1 MYFFIDKDLKEC
13 YRKRNALYSRLMEVY
28 RSLSLSRYPYS
39 LDKIKKNS
47 LYPLGRKYLIWF
59 QFSDYVLSERQ
70 NRTWRLYYRERNLRC
85 DCGYYDSEEEAYEA
99 FYNIVR
105 DSAYDHYYYIHKI
118 KGRYSAYVRSVR
130 MKEID
135 ALIDDYVEGKID
147 TDCFVDRFLAF
158 YKSEKYD
165 DSLCIRDMSELI
177 GLKEKI
183 KEYKASEISSDDL
196 KDAAGKK
203 SHRCEEEN
211 IVEFYYI
218 LNQFE
223 KQEVPLYHFV
233 REVTK
238 VINDS
243 SEFDR
248 LPAATRNILLDI
260 ADYSFNCTTHG
271 GQTEDGQTIHSWRDL
286 REYVR
291 PLVVKL
297 KRSMFDYD

>member
-1 MYFFIDKDLKEC
+1 MCLFADKDLKEC
-13 YRKRNALYSRLMEVY
+13 YRKSNALHDRLMEVY
-28 RSLSLSRYPYS
+28 RSLSLSPPYN
-39 LDKIKKNS
+39 LGKIKKNIV
-47 LYPLGRKYLIWF
+47 YPLGRKYLIWF
-59 QFSDYVLSERQ
+59 QFGDCVLSERQ
-70 NRTWRLYYRERNLRC
+70 NRTWRLYCRDRNLRC

-99 FYNIVR
+99 FYNIIR
-105 DSAYDHYYYIHKI
+105 DSAYDDYYYIHKI
-118 KGRYSAYVRSVR
+118 KRRYGPYERSIR

-183 KEYKASEISSDDL
+183 KEYKASEISSDEL
-196 KDAAGKK
+196 KYAAGKK
-203 SHRCEEEN
+203 RYGERA

-218 LNQFE
+218 LNEFE

-233 REVTK
+233 REVTN
-238 VINDS
+238 VINNS
-243 SEFDR
+243 SEFDK

-260 ADYSFNCTTHG
+260 ADYSSNCTTHG
-271 GQTEDGQTIHSWRDL
+271 GQTEDGQTIHSWKDL

>member
-1 MYFFIDKDLKEC
+1 
-13 YRKRNALYSRLMEVY
+13 
-28 RSLSLSRYPYS
+28 
-39 LDKIKKNS
+39 
-47 LYPLGRKYLIWF
+47 
-59 QFSDYVLSERQ
+59 
-70 NRTWRLYYRERNLRC
+70 
-85 DCGYYDSEEEAYEA
+85 
-99 FYNIVR
+99 
-105 DSAYDHYYYIHKI
+105 
-118 KGRYSAYVRSVR
+118 

-135 ALIDDYVEGKID
+135 ALIDDYVAGKID
-147 TDCFVDRFLAF
+147 TDYFVDRFLAF

-165 DSLCIRDMSELI
+165 DSLCLGDMSELF

-183 KEYKASEISSDDL
+183 KEYKASEISSDEL
-196 KDAAGKK
+196 KYAAGKK
-203 SHRCEEEN
+203 RYGERA

-223 KQEVPLYHFV
+223 KQKVPLYHFV

-243 SEFDR
+243 SEFDK

-260 ADYSFNCTTHG
+260 ADYSSNCTTHG
-271 GQTEDGQTIHSWRDL
+271 GQTEDGQTIHSWKDL

>member
-1 MYFFIDKDLKEC
+1 
-13 YRKRNALYSRLMEVY
+13 
-28 RSLSLSRYPYS
+28 
-39 LDKIKKNS
+39 
-47 LYPLGRKYLIWF
+47 
-59 QFSDYVLSERQ
+59 
-70 NRTWRLYYRERNLRC
+70 
-85 DCGYYDSEEEAYEA
+85 
-99 FYNIVR
+99 
-105 DSAYDHYYYIHKI
+105 
-118 KGRYSAYVRSVR
+118 

-135 ALIDDYVEGKID
+135 ALIDDYAAGKID
-147 TDCFVDRFLAF
+147 TEFFVDRFLAF

-165 DSLCIRDMSELI
+165 DSLCLRDMSELI

-183 KEYKASEISSDDL
+183 KEYKASEISSDEL

-203 SHRCEEEN
+203 RYGERA
-211 IVEFYYI
+211 IVDFYYI
-218 LNQFE
+218 LNEFE

-248 LPAATRNILLDI
+248 LPVATRNILLDI

>member
-13 YRKRNALYSRLMEVY
+13 YRKRDALYSRLMEVY
-28 RSLSLSRYPYS
+28 RSLSLSRYRYN
-39 LDKIKKNS
+39 LCKIKKNS

-59 QFSDYVLSERQ
+59 QFLDYVLSERQ

-99 FYNIVR
+99 FYNKVR
-105 DSAYDHYYYIHKI
+105 DSAYDDYYYIHKI
-118 KGRYSAYVRSVR
+118 KRRYGPYEQSIR

-135 ALIDDYVEGKID
+135 ALIDDYAAGKID
-147 TDCFVDRFLAF
+147 TEFFVDRFLAF
-158 YKSEKYD
+158 YKYEKYD
-165 DSLCIRDMSELI
+165 DSLSLRDMNELI

-183 KEYKASEISSDDL
+183 KEYKASEISSDEL
-196 KDAAGKK
+196 KYAAGKK
-203 SHRCEEEN
+203 RYGERA

-218 LNQFE
+218 LDRFENQ
-223 KQEVPLYHFV
+223 KIPLYHFV

-243 SEFDR
+243 SEFDK
-248 LPAATRNILLDI
+248 LPVATRNILLDI
-260 ADYSFNCTTHG
+260 ADYSSNCTTHG

>member
-1 MYFFIDKDLKEC
+1 M
-13 YRKRNALYSRLMEVY
+13 
-28 RSLSLSRYPYS
+28 
-39 LDKIKKNS
+39 
-47 LYPLGRKYLIWF
+47 
-59 QFSDYVLSERQ
+59 
-70 NRTWRLYYRERNLRC
+70 YYRERNLRC

-99 FYNIVR
+99 FYNIIR

-135 ALIDDYVEGKID
+135 ALIDDYVAGKID
-147 TDCFVDRFLAF
+147 TDYFVDRFLAF

-165 DSLCIRDMSELI
+165 DSLCLRDMRELI

-183 KEYKASEISSDDL
+183 KEYKASEISSDEL
-196 KDAAGKK
+196 KYAAGKK
-203 SHRCEEEN
+203 RNGERA

-218 LNQFE
+218 LDQFE
-223 KQEVPLYHFV
+223 KQKVPLYRFV
-233 REVTK
+233 REVTN

-243 SEFDR
+243 SEFDK

>member
-1 MYFFIDKDLKEC
+1 MCFFTDKDLKEC

-28 RSLSLSRYPYS
+28 RSLSLSPYPYS
-39 LDKIKKNS
+39 LDIKKNS
-47 LYPLGRKYLIWF
+47 LYPLGRKYLIRF
-59 QFSDYVLSERQ
+59 DFEDYVLSERQ
-70 NRTWRLYYRERNLRC
+70 NRTWRLYYRDKDLRN
-85 DCGYYDSEEEAYEA
+85 DCGYYDSEEEAYDA

-105 DSAYDHYYYIHKI
+105 DSAYNRYYYIHKI
-118 KGRYSAYVRSVR
+118 KGRYSAYVQSVR

-135 ALIDDYVEGKID
+135 ALIDDYVAGKID
-147 TDCFVDRFLAF
+147 TDYFVDRFLAF

-165 DSLCIRDMSELI
+165 DSLCLGDMSELI

-183 KEYKASEISSDDL
+183 KEYKASEISSDEL
-196 KDAAGKK
+196 KYAAGKK
-203 SHRCEEEN
+203 RYGERA

-218 LNQFE
+218 LNEFE

-243 SEFDR
+243 SEFDK

>member
-13 YRKRNALYSRLMEVY
+13 YRKRNAMTDRLMEVFH
-28 RSLSLSRYPYS
+28 RLSLTPYENN
-39 LDKIKKNS
+39 LCEIKKNS
-47 LYPLGRKYLIWF
+47 LYPLGRKYLIRF
-59 QFSDYVLSERQ
+59 QCEDYVLLERQ
-70 NRTWRLYYRERNLRC
+70 NRTWRMYYRDRNRRC
-85 DCGYYDSEEEAYEA
+85 DCGYYDSEEEAYDA
-99 FYNIVR
+99 FYNEVR
-105 DSAYDHYYYIHKI
+105 DSAYGLYYYIHKI
-118 KGRYSAYVRSVR
+118 KRRYGPYEQSIR

-135 ALIDDYVEGKID
+135 ALIDDYVAGKID
-147 TDCFVDRFLAF
+147 TDYFVDRFLAF

-165 DSLCIRDMSELI
+165 DSLCLGDMSELI

-196 KDAAGKK
+196 KYAAGKK
-203 SHRCEEEN
+203 RYGERA

-223 KQEVPLYHFV
+223 KQKVPLYRFV

-243 SEFDR
+243 SEFDK